1 MKKIIILIRYKQAAL
16 GGTFDLIHIGHLKLL
31 KKAFDISNFVVI
43 GVTSDEFVN
52 SVLHKK
58 IHNNYSIRVDNLQ
71 KCIESHIQSSS
82 YKITKLNDSF
92 GPLAISNDI
101 DCLVVS
107 SETLQKGKSV
117 NSIRKNLG
125 LLPIDVVS
133 VDMVLAEDGLPV
145 SSSRIRSNEIDDKG
159 FKINK

>member
-1 MKKIIILIRYKQAAL
+1 LIRYKQVAL
-16 GGTFDLIHIGHLKLL
+16 GGTFDIIHIGHLQLL
-31 KKAFDISNFVVI
+31 KKAFDIGNFIVI

-58 IHNNYSIRVDNLQ
+58 IQNIYSIRVDNLQ
-71 KCIESHIQSSS
+71 QYIKSQIQSNN
-82 YKITKLNDSF
+82 YKITKLNNSF
-92 GPLAISNDI
+92 GPLVISNDI
-101 DCLVVS
+101 DCLIVS
-107 SETLQKGKSV
+107 SETQQKGKSI

-125 LLPIDVVS
+125 LLPIDIVS

-145 SSSRIRSNEIDDKG
+145 SSSRIRSNEIDNKG

>member
-1 MKKIIILIRYKQAAL
+1 MIRYKQVAL
-16 GGTFDLIHIGHLKLL
+16 GGTFDIIHIGHLQLL
-31 KKAFDISNFVVI
+31 KKAFDIGNFIVI

-58 IHNNYSIRVDNLQ
+58 IQNIYSIRVDNLQ
-71 KCIESHIQSSS
+71 QYIKSQIQSNN
-82 YKITKLNDSF
+82 YKITKLNNSF
-92 GPLAISNDI
+92 GPLVISNDI
-101 DCLVVS
+101 DCLIVS
-107 SETLQKGKSV
+107 SETQQKGKSI

-125 LLPIDVVS
+125 LLPIDIVS

-145 SSSRIRSNEIDDKG
+145 SSSRIRSNEIDNKG